1 MSFIFVHTYVR
12 IHTSRRHICTHE
24 NFCFSFLQ
32 SEWEKATDKRI
43 KSNTIS
49 RRVEKL
55 MQRGTFSLEDRRE
68 RLEFIFKLKINKP
81 KIFVISVPDN
91 GN

>member
-1 MSFIFVHTYVR
+1 MLF
-12 IHTSRRHICTHE
+12 

-81 KIFVISVPDN
+81 KIFQFQIMEIN
-91 GN
+91 CILLLNE

>member
-1 MSFIFVHTYVR
+1 MPVSKEELKWSCVI
-12 IHTSRRHICTHE
+12 
-24 NFCFSFLQ
+24 LQ

-43 KSNTIS
+43 KSNTIA

-68 RLEFIFKLKINKP
+68 R
-81 KIFVISVPDN
+81 
-91 GN
+91 

>member
-1 MSFIFVHTYVR
+1 MCVESLLWQTLY
-12 IHTSRRHICTHE
+12 
-24 NFCFSFLQ
+24 FCPSEGFNWFCVILQ

-43 KSNTIS
+43 KSNTIA

-68 RLEFIFKLKINKP
+68 RLFFK
-81 KIFVISVPDN
+81 
-91 GN
+91 

>member
-1 MSFIFVHTYVR
+1 MPVSKEVFKWCCVI
-12 IHTSRRHICTHE
+12 
-24 NFCFSFLQ
+24 LQ

-43 KSNTIS
+43 KSNTIA

-68 RLEFIFKLKINKP
+68 RLVFTCSAKRSQ
-81 KIFVISVPDN
+81 ISKH
-91 GN
+91 